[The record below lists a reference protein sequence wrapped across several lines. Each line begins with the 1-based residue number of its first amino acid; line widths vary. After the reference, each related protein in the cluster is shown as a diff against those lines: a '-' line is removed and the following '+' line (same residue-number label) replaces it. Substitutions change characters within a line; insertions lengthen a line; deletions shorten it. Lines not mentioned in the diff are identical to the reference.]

1 MSRSTLKLNKSTGKV
16 SNRLKTQVFSD
27 QRNIQV
33 PNIKLDK
40 GLHLNKKL
48 KMEGLKF
55 LSKLPE
61 ASFPIAFFDPQYRGV
76 LDKLDYGNE
85 GKQRGRARA
94 SLLQMDEKQ
103 ISKFIQSI
111 NRVLIP
117 SGHLFLWMDKFHLC
131 TGFQPWLSGTNL
143 DVVDMITWN
152 KGKIGMGYRTRRM
165 CEYLVVLQKQ
175 PRRAKGIWKLHNIPD
190 VYTESVKRNGYI
202 HRKPVELQAVLIEAV
217 SNEGDIVIDPA
228 SGSFS
233 VMESCKKVGR
243 HFLGCDIQT

>member
-1 MSRSTLKLNKSTGKV
+1 MNRFTFNRSIEKAP
-16 SNRLKTQVFSD
+16 NRFKTTVFSD
-27 QRNIQV
+27 QRNIQM
-33 PNIKLDK
+33 PDIKLSR
-40 GLHLNKKL
+40 GLRLNKKL

-61 ASFPIAFFDPQYRGV
+61 ASFPIAFFDPQYRGI

-85 GKQRGRARA
+85 GKQRGKART
-94 SLLQMDEKQ
+94 SLLQMSEKQ
-103 ISKFIQSI
+103 ILHFIQSI
-111 NRVLIP
+111 NKVLIP

-131 TGFQPWLSGTNL
+131 TGFQDWLSGTSL
-143 DVVDMITWN
+143 DVVDMITWD
-152 KGKIGMGYRTRRM
+152 KGKIGMGYRTRRR

-175 PRRAKGIWKLHNIPD
+175 PRRAKGVWKLHDIPD

-202 HRKPVELQAVLIEAV
+202 HRKPVELQAALIEAV

-233 VMESCKKVGR
+233 VMEACKIKHR
-243 HFLGCDIQT
+243 HFLGCDING